1 MSMIIERALRFTAQA
16 ALVLGL
22 WVGVMIAMPFIGP
35 AGRQV
40 AVVGDGAR
48 AVRIVAEA
56 GGQVVE
62 VRHGATLARS
72 DAPDFVR
79 RLYALG
85 APAVIEGRCTA
96 TSQLKGQRHRR

>member
-16 ALVLGL
+16 VLVLGL
-22 WVGVMIAMPFIGP
+22 WFGVMLAMPFIGP
-35 AGRQV
+35 AGRPV
-40 AVVGDGAR
+40 AVVGDGPR

-85 APAVIEGRCTA
+85 APAVIEGRIAAGCFA
-96 TSQLKGQRHRR
+96 KKGA

>member
-1 MSMIIERALRFTAQA
+1 MIIERALRFTAQA

-22 WVGVMIAMPFIGP
+22 WISVMLAMPFIGP
-35 AGRQV
+35 TGRQV

-85 APAVIEGRCTA
+85 APAIIEGRIAAGCFA
-96 TSQLKGQRHRR
+96 KKGA

>member
-22 WVGVMIAMPFIGP
+22 WVGVMLAMPFVGP
-35 AGRQV
+35 AGRLV
-40 AVVGDGAR
+40 AVVGDAAQ

-62 VRHGATLARS
+62 VRRGATLARS
-72 DAPDFVR
+72 DTPGFVR
-79 RLYALG
+79 RLYASG
-85 APAVIEGRCTA
+85 APAVIEGRIAAGCFA
-96 TSQLKGQRHRR
+96 KKGA